1 MGISE
6 VGKFTRGDNNYV
18 SVLTNARDVLKRA
31 KIKKSLISLLSTY
44 YVETIFRRKYVI
56 YYI

>member
-31 KIKKSLISLLSTY
+31 KIKKA
-44 YVETIFRRKYVI
+44 
-56 YYI
+56 